1 MQQINHAARS
11 ESRPGNIDEYILSD
25 PSTSRGML
33 FPYRNA
39 AAPSRQGG
47 WFRNAKRRSA
57 TVQQGERM
65 RPLRGGGLAEPDGS
79 TIGTGQAA
87 GDWPAKLSLAAK
99 GDRVN
104 KIQSGAN
111 RSSYWV
117 PILGSAMRILD
128 VFYEADADLTLHE
141 ISAKAKVGKTSA
153 FRILFT
159 LDSVGYV
166 EKDPASGKYRL
177 GLGIIEAAR
186 KTLAGRDLVQ
196 VARPHLKKLRDEFE
210 ETTNL
215 AALKDDK
222 IVYLEIFESHHS
234 FRMTD
239 TVGSRVPWHSTALG
253 KSIAAFLDQEKLKAV
268 LKQSARKRFTPHTI
282 TGVREYSRELA
293 KVREQ
298 GYSLDN
304 EESELGATCVA
315 SPIFS
320 GDNVVVGALSVSGPT
335 PRIRDKQNKIT
346 AALKEASAAISRSVS
361 ADRSDR

>member
-1 MQQINHAARS
+1 MKWKSN
-11 ESRPGNIDEYILSD
+11 
-25 PSTSRGML
+25 ST
-33 FPYRNA
+33 NA
-39 AAPSRQGG
+39 LQLEG
-47 WFRNAKRRSA
+47 RRRWETA
-57 TVQQGERM
+57 LLQVPQGEERLVL
-65 RPLRGGGLAEPDGS
+65 RPTNRL
-79 TIGTGQAA
+79 TT
-87 GDWPAKLSLAAK
+87 K
-99 GDRVN
+99 GDRVTR
-104 KIQSGAN
+104 IQSGAS
-111 RSSYWV
+111 RSNYLV

-128 VFYEADADLTLHE
+128 VFYEADSDLTLHE

-196 VARPHLKKLRDEFE
+196 VARPHLKKLRDEFD

-215 AALKDDK
+215 AGLRDDK
-222 IVYLEIFESHHS
+222 IVYLEIFESPHS

-253 KSIAAFLDQEKLKAV
+253 KSIAAFLGQEKLKAV
-268 LKQSARKRFTPHTI
+268 LKQSPRKRFTPHTI
-282 TGVREYSRELA
+282 ISVREYAKVLA
-293 KVREQ
+293 KVKEQ
-298 GYSLDN
+298 GYGVDN

-320 GDNVVVGALSVSGPT
+320 GDNIVVGALSVSGPT
-335 PRIRDKQNKIT
+335 PRMRDKQNKIT
-346 AALKEASAAISRSVS
+346 IALKEASAAISRSLSVDQTS
-361 ADRSDR
+361 R